1 MWNRSVRRQR
11 GRIVPSYRM
20 GVVDGRIAHEVAEI
34 KAMEERQENVH
45 PSLFGICVRWLMVVA
60 CEYCGLYEI
69 G

>member
-1 MWNRSVRRQR
+1 M
-11 GRIVPSYRM
+11 
-20 GVVDGRIAHEVAEI
+20 VDGRIAHEVDEI
-34 KAMEERQENVH
+34 KAMEERQENVY